1 MPRAEANGIEL
12 EYDTFGDPADPALLL
27 IMGLATQ
34 MTAWD
39 PRFCA
44 LLADRGFHVIRFD
57 NRDAGLS
64 TQFDHLPVPDIL
76 AILGGD
82 PGTAPYL
89 LADLAADAVGLL
101 DALAVERA
109 HVVGVSMGGMIGQEL
124 AINHPERV
132 LSLCSV
138 MSTTGDRAV
147 GQPSHEALAA
157 ILSPGGVDREQA
169 IERGVNVLRAIG
181 SPAPELAVTDEWRR
195 ERTAAA
201 YDRANRPAG
210 GARQFAAIVASPD
223 RTQEL
228 GKLTIPVLVMHGDQ
242 DRLVN
247 VSGGQATAAA
257 VLGAELIV
265 FPGLGHD
272 LPEPLWTA
280 FVDAIARNAAGQPG

>member
-12 EYDTFGDPADPALLL
+12 EYDTFGDPADPVLLL
-27 IMGLATQ
+27 IMGLGTQ

-39 PRFCA
+39 PRLCE
-44 LLADRGFHVIRFD
+44 LLAEHGFHVIRYD

-64 TQFDHLPVPDIL
+64 TQFDQLPVPDVF

-82 PGTAPYL
+82 TSTAPYL

-101 DALAVERA
+101 DALGIERA

-132 LSLCSV
+132 LSLCSI

-157 ILSPGGVDREQA
+157 ILSPGGADREQS
-169 IERGVNVLRAIG
+169 IERGVSVLRVIG
-181 SPAPELAVTDEWRR
+181 SPAPELAVTDEWRYQ
-195 ERTAAA
+195 RTAAA
-201 YDRANRPAG
+201 YDRAYRPAG

-223 RTQEL
+223 RTQGL
-228 GKLTIPVLVMHGDQ
+228 GKLSIPVLVMHGDQ
-242 DRLVN
+242 DQLIN
-247 VSGGQATAAA
+247 MSGGEATAAA
-257 VLGAELIV
+257 VPGAELIV

-272 LPEPLWTA
+272 LPEPLWPA
-280 FVDAIARNAAGQPG
+280 FAEAIASTAAKAG